1 MNIETLEKK
10 IIDKLKEK
18 GVFERFSLNDVH
30 PSPSRE
36 NLDKI
41 FNFSLPIEIDGDDL
55 VAISET
61 GERIK
66 CPNMS
71 TSISDTGE
79 WLSDYLPF
87 FEVDIDQGGNV
98 RKADEIEAIIC
109 VFVIKNIFN
118 DEGIKK
124 EIEELVK
131 NYNFNELKTNSNTGE
146 NFRSLLVSLQDLQS
160 FQINSIISACKYKIF
175 DQKKDTRTYLI
186 DGIPQE
192 MDAELQ
198 ELERSVKAIHY
209 EYSNGPLSPISVKKL
224 TKIERLEKIDER
236 DCKINKMISNSKA
249 GTIYRLT
256 KLSSEYISP
265 MKKRSIQKMV
275 KKEVDNLIAE
285 YGDNNSLINERSQIM
300 SKLQRK
306 AIQLEKISLRK
317 IKIEEY
323 INKRENF
330 KFPVKQ

>member
-1 MNIETLEKK
+1 MNIESLEKK
-10 IIDKLKEK
+10 IIEKLKEK
-18 GVFERFSLNDVH
+18 GVFKRFSLNDVH

-36 NLDKI
+36 NLDRI
-41 FNFSLPIEIDGDDL
+41 FNFSLPIEVDGDEL
-55 VAISET
+55 VAITET
-61 GERIK
+61 GERIR
-66 CPNMS
+66 CPNLS
-71 TSISDTGE
+71 TSISETGD

-98 RKADEIEAIIC
+98 RKADEIEAMIC
-109 VFVIKNIFN
+109 VYVIKNIFKD
-118 DEGIKK
+118 DEIQ
-124 EIEELVK
+124 EEVEELIL
-131 NYNFNELKTNSNTGE
+131 NYDFKELRTNSSGSKT
-146 NFRSLLVSLQDLQS
+146 FRSFLVDLQDLQS

-175 DQKKDTRTYLI
+175 DQKKDIRTYLI

-198 ELERSVKAIHY
+198 ELERNVKAIHY
-209 EYSNGPLSPISVKKL
+209 EYSNGPLSPLSVKKL
-224 TKIERLEKIDER
+224 TKIERLGKIDER
-236 DCKINKMISNSKA
+236 DIKINKLVSLSKA
-249 GTIYRLT
+249 GVIYKLT

-265 MKKRSIQKMV
+265 MKKREIQKMV
-275 KKEVDNLIAE
+275 KKEVDFLIAD
-285 YGDNNSLINERSQIM
+285 YGENSFLLNERSQIM
-300 SKLQRK
+300 SRLQRK